1 MCDELDYAVRW
12 KAACSCSVQM
22 EENASIAC
30 DNSMSFNWMFA
41 RHLFFSASNE
51 IHHFPTVFQRL
62 TSLIGA
68 YRS

>member
-41 RHLFFSASNE
+41 RHLFFR
-51 IHHFPTVFQRL
+51 RL
-62 TSLIGA
+62 TRFIIFQLFSNV
-68 YRS
+68 